1 MAREEAGDRNSSRSK
16 KNKSSLKDI
25 AAAIS
30 SDEDDY
36 NDGKF
41 EGNDTGGAK
50 PSKPSRPSGTASRP
64 VGGARPTA
72 EAQHRLAPSG

>member
-1 MAREEAGDRNSSRSK
+1 MAREEAGVVIPVEA
-16 KNKSSLKDI
+16 KNKSSKDI

-36 NDGKF
+36 NDDKF

-50 PSKPSRPSGTASRP
+50 PSKPSRP
-64 VGGARPTA
+64 VGQHLDLWAVHDLRQK
-72 EAQHRLAPSG
+72 AQHRLAPSR